1 MRTSAFCT
9 SSTQATWRPSTTGSG
24 ADDILEKMS
33 FIHIDSNMVPYISPE
48 EYDEYH
54 EEYVKSG
61 KKVWESTDVWK
72 QRYTFSGKYGANLME
87 EVARYAVVAAQVARD
102 LEGQFDV
109 IHAHDWLTY
118 YAGIA
123 AKRVSGKPLVV
134 HMHATEFDRS
144 GENINTQVYAIE
156 RAGMMAADRVIAV
169 SNLTRN
175 IVITRY
181 GIPADKVV
189 TVHNAVRFAENNT
202 EAPERGVK
210 DKIVTFL
217 GRITY
222 QKGPDYFVEAAA
234 KVLKRVPDVRF
245 VMAGSGDMM
254 NHVIRRVARLGI
266 ADRFHFTGF
275 LRGEDVHKMFQL
287 SDVYIMPSVSEPFGI
302 SPLEAM
308 RSNVPVIISKQ
319 SGVAEVLDYAIKVDY
334 WDVDAMADAIY
345 ALLCNGRNWLADR
358 GDVTLILGHE
368 RLRTTDA
375 SACPLQGLGYIK
387 ETYEEGNAALKART
401 LEVEKHDEGMAWG
414 AVYAQYLS
422 PVADVRAQST
432 GLSIEKQCFV
442 ERKTAFGRSEL
453 HPLEKEGGLRV
464 GDKLVIRLVLRLD
477 RAMDYVQLKDSR
489 AACLEPTATLSGYR
503 WTGGFGYYAETKDA
517 STRFFFDHLGKG
529 TYVLEYSCRVS
540 QVGTYQSGLATVQC
554 AYAPEMAAHS
564 SAGTPLQVKE

>member
-1 MRTSAFCT
+1 MFGWEFPPHIAGGLGTACYGMTRGLARNGVEVVFVMPRAYGDEDQRFVRVVNASDVETIGTRDHEFSEEL
-9 SSTQATWRPSTTGSG
+9 
-24 ADDILEKMS
+24 LEKVS
-33 FIHIDSNMVPYISPE
+33 FIHIDSNMLPYISPE
-48 EYDEYH
+48 EYAAYHDEFVRSGRTH
-54 EEYVKSG
+54 E
-61 KKVWESTDVWK
+61 WTDVWK

-87 EVARYAVVAAQVARD
+87 EVARYAMVAAQVAKD

-118 YAGIA
+118 FAGIA

-156 RAGMMAADRVIAV
+156 RAGMHAADRVIAV

-175 IVITRY
+175 IVINRY
-181 GIPADKVV
+181 GVPADRVV
-189 TVHNAVRFAENNT
+189 TVHNAVRFAEGSS
-202 EAPERGVK
+202 EVPERGVK

-287 SDVYIMPSVSEPFGI
+287 SDVYVMPSVSEPFGI

-319 SGVAEVLDYAIKVDY
+319 SGVAEVLDYAVKVDY
-334 WDVDAMADAIY
+334 WDVDALADAIY
-345 ALLCNGRNWLADR
+345 ALVKYPALA
-358 GDVTLILGHE
+358 GMFASKGLEEVTNLKWN
-368 RLRTTDA
+368 DA
-375 SACPLQGLGYIK
+375 AAKIK
-387 ETYEEGNAALKART
+387 SVYE
-401 LEVEKHDEGMAWG
+401 
-414 AVYAQYLS
+414 AV
-422 PVADVRAQST
+422 
-432 GLSIEKQCFV
+432 IEESKN
-442 ERKTAFGRSEL
+442 K
-453 HPLEKEGGLRV
+453 
-464 GDKLVIRLVLRLD
+464 
-477 RAMDYVQLKDSR
+477 
-489 AACLEPTATLSGYR
+489 
-503 WTGGFGYYAETKDA
+503 
-517 STRFFFDHLGKG
+517 
-529 TYVLEYSCRVS
+529 
-540 QVGTYQSGLATVQC
+540 
-554 AYAPEMAAHS
+554 
-564 SAGTPLQVKE
+564 